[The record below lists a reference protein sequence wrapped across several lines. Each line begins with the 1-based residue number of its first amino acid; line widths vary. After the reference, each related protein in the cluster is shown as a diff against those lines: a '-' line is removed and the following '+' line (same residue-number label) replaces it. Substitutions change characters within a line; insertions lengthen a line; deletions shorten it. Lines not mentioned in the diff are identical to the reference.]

1 MADID
6 KSLPNVETEIKIP
19 SDEEVTEVEQETIEE
34 QVGPEDIDIVKK
46 KMAVLQL
53 ILIQQQLIN
62 LVEKVTEIT

>member
-34 QVGPEDIDIVKK
+34 QVGPEDIDVVQEQAGRKP
-46 KMAVLQL
+46 
-53 ILIQQQLIN
+53 
-62 LVEKVTEIT
+62 